1 MRGSSYRKQA
11 WLLPACLVVAALA
24 GLAAFLPTQATP
36 PQEQKQEQEKKK
48 PEEKKPQEKKP
59 EEKPKQ
65 GGLFGG
71 VRAVTSMK
79 KSDESE
85 LTASAGAKGVGEGKA
100 IGKVPVS
107 GADRQKVARM
117 ASAMASP
124 AEMKT
129 FLEEGKLSSERKG
142 GRP

>member
-1 MRGSSYRKQA
+1 MRGSSHRKQA
-11 WLLPACLVVAALA
+11 WLVPACLVVAALA

-48 PEEKKPQEKKP
+48 PEEKKP

-79 KSDESE
+79 KSEESE

-107 GADRQKVARM
+107 GADREKVARM
-117 ASAMASP
+117 ASAMPSP

-129 FLEEGKLSSERKG
+129 FLEEGRLSNERKG